1 MMNNMLILVLIFVA
15 GLLLGA
21 FFFGGLWWTTKKA
34 IVSKY
39 PMLWF
44 FSSLIV
50 RLGITLFVIYYIS
63 RNHWERILI
72 CLLGF
77 IIARI
82 IIVRFTKKQ
91 IEPKSFEK
99 EVKYEN
105 ES

>member
-1 MMNNMLILVLIFVA
+1 MDKVLILLLAFAA

-34 IVSKY
+34 LASKV
-39 PMLWF
+39 PMVWF
-44 FSSLIV
+44 FSSLII
-50 RLGITLFVIYYIS
+50 RLGITLLVIYYLG

-82 IIVRFTKKQ
+82 IIVRLTRKQVQTK
-91 IEPKSFEK
+91 SATK

>member
-1 MMNNMLILVLIFVA
+1 MNKIIVLFSVFIA

-34 IVSKY
+34 LTSKS

-44 FSSLIV
+44 FSSLVI
-50 RLGITLFVIYYIS
+50 RLGITLVVLYFIS
-63 RNHWERILI
+63 RNHWERMLI

-82 IIVRFTKKQ
+82 IIVRITKNQ
-91 IEPKSFEK
+91 AQTKSIVK

>member
-1 MMNNMLILVLIFVA
+1 MDNILILLSVFVA

-34 IVSKY
+34 LVSGA

-50 RLGITLFVIYYIS
+50 RFGITLVVLYYIS
-63 RNHWERILI
+63 RNHWERMLI

-82 IIVRFTKKQ
+82 IIVRITKNQ
-91 IEPKSFEK
+91 AQTKSIVK